1 MKSEKNNIKEKHPQK
16 PINKS
21 QTKKK
26 HNPVAQSLHNT
37 AVQKKKTSLKAK
49 SN

>member
-1 MKSEKNNIKEKHPQK
+1 MKSEKKNNKKKHPKK

-37 AVQKKKTSLKAK
+37 AVQKKKNQSK
-49 SN
+49 SQK